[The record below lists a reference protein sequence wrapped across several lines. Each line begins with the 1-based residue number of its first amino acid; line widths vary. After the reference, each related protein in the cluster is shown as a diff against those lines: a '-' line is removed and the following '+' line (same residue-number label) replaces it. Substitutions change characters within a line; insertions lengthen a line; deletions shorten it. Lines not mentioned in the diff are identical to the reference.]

1 MFQKIIRDGIILIV
15 GCGLLWFALS
25 KLIPAQKPLNNIISP
40 EQEEKIA
47 EFITDLIEKQY
58 TVIED
63 TAWSERF
70 KVILTRF
77 EEQMPDSEY
86 EYKIKILENEI
97 PNAFATL
104 DGNIYFFKGMLDLAE
119 KPEEIAAVLAHEIA
133 HVEKKH
139 VVNKLI
145 SEFGLTII
153 TTVATGGDMV
163 LAREMILMMTRGAFS
178 RRQEK
183 EADDFALKLLYDSG
197 INPKYLGT
205 LFRKL
210 KDEHPESASQ
220 IEIMSSHPDI
230 KSRIKK
236 SLEYDIEGF
245 TERPLEPVQDE
256 VEEIKVIEEE
266 N

>member
-1 MFQKIIRDGIILIV
+1 MLQKIVRDGVILVV
-15 GCGLLWFALS
+15 GCILLWFVLS
-25 KLIPAQKPLNNIISP
+25 KLIPAQKPLNNMVSP
-40 EQEEKIA
+40 EQEEKLA
-47 EFITDLIEKQY
+47 DYITDLVETQY
-58 TVIED
+58 TIIQD
-63 TAWSERF
+63 TAWANRF
-70 KVILTRF
+70 EEIMTRF
-77 EEQMPDSEY
+77 EKQMPDSDY
-86 EYKIKILENEI
+86 EYKIKILDDEL

-104 DGNIYFFKGMLDLAE
+104 DGNIYFFKGMLDMAD

-139 VVNKLI
+139 VISKLI

-183 EADDFALKLLYDSG
+183 EADDFALKLLFDSG

-220 IEIMSSHPDI
+220 IEIMSSHPDLQ
-230 KSRIKK
+230 SRIEK
-236 SLEYDIEGF
+236 SLEYSTEGF
-245 TERPLEPVQDE
+245 KEIPLDSMKLDR
-256 VEEIKVIEEE
+256 VEESGEL

>member
-1 MFQKIIRDGIILIV
+1 MFHKIIRDGLILIV
-15 GCGLLWFALS
+15 GCGLMWYALS
-25 KLIPAQKPLNNIISP
+25 KLIPAQKPLNNIITLD
-40 EQEEKIA
+40 QEEKLA
-47 EFITDLIEKQY
+47 EFITELIEKQY
-58 TVIED
+58 TIIVD
-63 TAWSERF
+63 SAWSERF
-70 KVILTRF
+70 KVILARF
-77 EEQMPDSEY
+77 ESQMPDSEY
-86 EYKIKILENEI
+86 DYKIKILDNEI

-104 DGNIYFFKGMLDLAE
+104 DGNIYFFKGMLELAD

-245 TERPLEPVQDE
+245 EELPLEPIHDGTEQMD
-256 VEEIKVIEEE
+256 VEEV